1 MPAASRTS
9 VGAGTVEERTGL
21 LGGSHGWPGTGLIAG
36 SRGLARWPP
45 LCENNHKHP
54 ATATEASEMTEQKPP
69 KVSWETWIERKIRES
84 MERGEFD
91 NLPGHGEPIP
101 DLARPYDELW
111 WLRKKVR
118 DEGLSIEP
126 PAFTLRRQLDDTQAR
141 IAAAGGEAEVRRL
154 VAAINE
160 RIVYVNSHITFGPP
174 SDIVPLDVE
183 RVVAEWRGA
192 DPTGGSGAGG
202 GSAG

>member
-1 MPAASRTS
+1 M
-9 VGAGTVEERTGL
+9 
-21 LGGSHGWPGTGLIAG
+21 
-36 SRGLARWPP
+36 
-45 LCENNHKHP
+45 
-54 ATATEASEMTEQKPP
+54 SEPEKKPP
-69 KVSWETWIERKIRES
+69 KVSWESWIERKIRES

-111 WLRKKVR
+111 WLRKKLR
-118 DEGLSIEP
+118 DEKLSIDP
-126 PAFTLRRQLDDTQAR
+126 PALVLRRELDEARAR
-141 IAAAGGEAEVRRL
+141 IAAASTEAEVRRL

-183 RVVAEWRGA
+183 RVVAGWRSNGG
-192 DPTGGSGAGG
+192 DRSSGGGSGV